1 MIKSIKLLFAFL
13 LLFMVLIPTVAADN
27 GSTRFINNTFEI
39 HDNDSLGMVTA
50 YSANVGGYDSTVP
63 PEASTVNGELGV
75 QPHSGVGYY
84 RIAGEDK
91 SNSENSFIYFKLYT
105 NLNISIHEGMK
116 LSYWVYHYQHTQSK
130 RMAIDLVFEDGSTL
144 RDSGITDTRGQRI
157 HPAFRNDPL
166 NQWVQVEVDLSP
178 HTG

>member
-1 MIKSIKLLFAFL
+1 MIIRSIKLLFALL
-13 LLFMVLIPTVAADN
+13 LLFIVLIPTVAADN
-27 GSTRFINNTFEI
+27 GSTRFIHNTFES

-50 YSANVGGYDSTVP
+50 YSANVGGYDSTIP

-84 RIAGEDK
+84 RVAGEDQ

-130 RMAIDLVFEDGSTL
+130 KWRLISCSKMGLLCGIAALQIQEGSQCTL
-144 RDSGITDTRGQRI
+144 HIGMI
-157 HPAFRNDPL
+157 H
-166 NQWVQVEVDLSP
+166 
-178 HTG
+178 